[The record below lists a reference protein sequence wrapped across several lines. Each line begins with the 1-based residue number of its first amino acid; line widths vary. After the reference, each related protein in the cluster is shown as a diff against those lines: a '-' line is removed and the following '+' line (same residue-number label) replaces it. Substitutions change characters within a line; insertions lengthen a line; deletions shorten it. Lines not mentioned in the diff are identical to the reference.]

1 MKLTTK
7 ETEKNIKNNET
18 VQFTIDSYLKNVAL
32 NKKVYKRFVKAIA
45 QRIKSFY
52 PEFTTAQIL
61 DVLDRLKVLP
71 DVSKFDDEGY
81 FMHNGRKEYSSN
93 STFEI
98 KGKTF
103 NAVSFNRNAD
113 YFELDNE
120 LGVKL
125 DESVA
130 VTDPYT
136 NHFAILVSDPSKMY
150 HITDNDLPLY
160 LRLAKKSN
168 GTFNIAVNET
178 VFAGTK
184 SKLVKLD
191 QQRMIR
197 QQYELEMQKIRKQ
210 VIELNEV
217 IAPTEKELSD
227 KFSEKVIKTQK
238 VVSAKIV
245 RDSFQDIKQKFNQA
259 ISKKLGVNYDYYSVE
274 LSTPIRWPQE
284 GEYGGALYR
293 EYDGTLHAHHEL
305 GQKYIEK
312 NYSKQIKTLK
322 AEVEKLNKKMTAKS
336 PIQFEAVYGI
346 AIGDKTSNIYADIAL
361 KQLPQE
367 IDAKYLKKMESLFK

>member
-1 MKLTTK
+1 MKLTMRETK
-7 ETEKNIKNNET
+7 QRIKNNET
-18 VQFTIDSYLKNVAL
+18 IQFTIDSYLKNVAL

-113 YFELDNE
+113 YFELDSE

-125 DESVA
+125 DENVA

-136 NHFAILVSDPSKMY
+136 NHFAILVNDPSKMY

-168 GTFNIAVNET
+168 GTFNIAVDET

-197 QQYELEMQKIRKQ
+197 QKYELEMAELRKQ
-210 VIELNEV
+210 VIEINEV
-217 IAPTEKELSD
+217 IAPTAKELSD
-227 KFSEKVIKTQK
+227 KFSEKVIKSQK
-238 VVSAKIV
+238 VVSSKIV

-259 ISKKLGVNYDYYSVE
+259 ISKKLGVSYDYYSVE

-367 IDAKYLKKMESLFK
+367 IDAKYLKKMEKLFK

>member
-1 MKLTTK
+1 MKLTMRETK
-7 ETEKNIKNNET
+7 QRIKNNET

-125 DESVA
+125 DDNVA

-160 LRLAKKSN
+160 LRLAKKPN
-168 GTFNIAVNET
+168 GTFNIAVDES

-197 QQYELEMQKIRKQ
+197 QKYELEMAELRKQ
-210 VIELNEV
+210 VIEINEV
-217 IAPTEKELSD
+217 IAPTAKELSD
-227 KFSEKVIKTQK
+227 KFSEKVIKSQK
-238 VVSAKIV
+238 VVSSKIV
-245 RDSFQDIKQKFNQA
+245 RDSFQDIKQKFNQS
-259 ISKKLGVNYDYYSVE
+259 ISKKLGVSYDYYSVE

-346 AIGDKTSNIYADIAL
+346 SVGDKTSNIYADIAL

>member
-1 MKLTTK
+1 MKLAMRETK
-7 ETEKNIKNNET
+7 QRIKNNET
-18 VQFTIDSYLKNVAL
+18 IQFTIDSYLKNVAL

-113 YFELDNE
+113 YFELDSE

-125 DESVA
+125 DENVA

-197 QQYELEMQKIRKQ
+197 QKYELEMQKIRKQ

-322 AEVEKLNKKMTAKS
+322 AEVEKLNKTMTAKS

>member
-1 MKLTTK
+1 MKLTMK
-7 ETEKNIKNNET
+7 EAKKNIKNNET

-125 DESVA
+125 DDNVA

-168 GTFNIAVNET
+168 GTFNIAVDET

-197 QQYELEMQKIRKQ
+197 QKYELEMAELRKQ
-210 VIELNEV
+210 VIEINEA

-227 KFSEKVIKTQK
+227 KFSEKVIKSQK
-238 VVSAKIV
+238 VVSSNIV
-245 RDSFQDIKQKFNQA
+245 RDSFQDIKQKFNQS
-259 ISKKLGVNYDYYSVE
+259 ISKKLGVGYDYYSVE

-361 KQLPQE
+361 KQLPKE